1 MSLTRSKTTIN
12 GWPVIANGN
21 SPMLKLFTI
30 PGTKRKMRL
39 RKDVGPYLVA
49 FASEYHKLIAPIDE
63 GTFDDWAWSPLR
75 DGRASSRVSD
85 HCAGVAIDLNATKE
99 GSQSK
104 SNTFW
109 VRHPVKAARMR
120 TLLRKYRLL
129 EWGGDYKRFWDPM
142 HLVIK
147 RPDVKAVQA
156 EMKRLGITPSGRIK
170 TTP

>member
-1 MSLTRSKTTIN
+1 MSLTRSRTTIN

-49 FASEYHKLIAPIDE
+49 FASEYHTQIAPIDK
-63 GTFDDWAWSPLR
+63 GTFDDWAWSPVR
-75 DGRASSRVSD
+75 DGRASSKISD

-109 VRHPVKAARMR
+109 VRHPLKARRMR
-120 TLLRKYRLL
+120 QLLRKYHLL

-147 RPDVKAVQA
+147 KPDVPGVLA
-156 EMKRLGITPSGRIK
+156 EMKKLGITPSGRIK
-170 TTP
+170 PKA